1 MFLFLFQNPVLSTL
15 IVLCAIH
22 GQTFSK
28 GIKQKRLLYDLA
40 DPFVPVTEPTSYY
53 HPTTFH
59 PPSAVYSSDAP
70 ILNQIIKPIPS
81 AVPPYHPKS
90 SLLNLYKN
98 NYFEYSNY
106 GAPFH
111 FIGGN
116 HLGFSNEET
125 YIADGRILKQY
136 SVLEHHPEDAERHR
150 LLQPTP
156 SYFHNDLLFNHLNI
170 PYSSTIGFNPR
181 LGRPLNNRLPLLT
194 KNHGPVALGSG
205 SLGYI
210 HGPNGVV
217 FGSGSLGYISHQ
229 QHRDSL
235 SEIVARRSRKL
246 RPGPLHFGHNHD

>member
-1 MFLFLFQNPVLSTL
+1 MFYKNPLLSTL
-15 IVLCAIH
+15 LLFCTIY
-22 GQTFSK
+22 GQTSSK

-40 DPFVPVTEPTSYY
+40 DPFVSVTEPAPFY

-59 PPSAVYSSDAP
+59 PPAPVYSSDAP
-70 ILNQIIKPIPS
+70 ILNQVIKPIPS
-81 AVPPYHPKS
+81 AVPPFHPKP
-90 SLLNLYKN
+90 SLLNLYKS
-98 NYFEYSNY
+98 NYFDYSNY

-111 FIGGN
+111 FVGSN
-116 HLGFSNEET
+116 QLGFSDEET

-136 SVLEHHPEDAERHR
+136 SVLEHHPEDVERHR

-156 SYFHNDLLFNHLNI
+156 SYFQHNLPPLFDLPI
-170 PYSSTIGFNPR
+170 SSAIGFNPR
-181 LGRPLNNRLPLLT
+181 LGLPLNQSPLLT

-229 QHRDSL
+229 QHRNSL